1 MRARRRVAIF
11 SADPDWHAKRLI
23 AALAARGMEGVC
35 VALEECSFDVGGGL
49 AGLRLPGFEEAL
61 PDGALT
67 RLISA
72 GSLEE
77 ITLRLGILRALEE
90 LGVPVHNDA
99 CAVENTVDKSMTSF
113 LLKRSGLPTPPTWA
127 VQSCESADRIVE
139 RELAAGE
146 KLVLKPLFGSQ
157 GKGVLLID
165 APDQLPA
172 PEEVGGVYYLQRF
185 VDTGAAGWHD
195 WRILVVGG
203 RAIAAM
209 IRRGRGWITNVFQ
222 GATCEAVAAEG
233 EFAELAVAATKAVG
247 ATYAGVDLMR
257 GRDGRCVIL
266 EVNSIPAWKA
276 LQRIAQIDIAQTLV
290 DHILSRLS
298 AAGPQAAAV

>member
-23 AALAARGMEGVC
+23 AALAARGVDGVC
-35 VALEECSFDVGGGL
+35 VALEACYFDIEGGR

-61 PDGALT
+61 PDGAIT

-77 ITLRLGILRALEE
+77 ITLRLGVLRALEQ
-90 LGVPVHNDA
+90 LGVPVYNDA
-99 CAVENTVDKSMTSF
+99 RAVENTVDKSMTSF
-113 LLKRSGLPTPPTWA
+113 LLERSGLPTPPTWA
-127 VQSCESADRIVE
+127 VQSRELACRIAE
-139 RELAAGE
+139 RELAAGG

-165 APDQLPA
+165 APGRLPE
-172 PEEVGGVYYLQRF
+172 PEEAGGVYYLQRF
-185 VDTGAAGWHD
+185 VDTGTGGWHD
-195 WRILVVGG
+195 WRILVVGE

-222 GATCEAVAAEG
+222 GATCEAAAAEG
-233 EFAELAVAATKAVG
+233 ELAELAIAATKAVG
-247 ATYAGVDLMR
+247 AAYAGVDLMR
-257 GRDGRCVIL
+257 GRDGRFVIL
-266 EVNSIPAWKA
+266 EVNSIPAWKG
-276 LQRIAQIDIAQTLV
+276 LQGVARIDIAQTLV
-290 DHILSRLS
+290 DHFLSRLS
-298 AAGPQAAAV
+298 AAGPAAAAV